1 MDVAVLGAGPV
12 GRQIAR
18 VCARAGHDVAL
29 QDEDANL
36 VMDAV
41 DDVERGLD
49 EALAADSFDATPDDA
64 SLDSLDG
71 TTGLEAAVGDAA
83 VVVETGGGD
92 FETGGGDFETGGGDV
107 SAIRERLAAAEELT
121 DRDTLIGVG
130 SGPISVTA
138 AAAGL
143 QHPDR
148 AVGVHFRDPL
158 ESPLVEVVVA
168 DQTARETAESAVDFV
183 NGLDRHPILVAD
195 APGEA
200 ATRLALAQELEAMRL
215 VEAGVAGVEAADDAL
230 TEGYGVPV
238 GPLER
243 ADRAGL
249 DDRLSTLE
257 RLAGDL
263 GPRFEPPA
271 ILRDLVRSGHTGLA
285 GGEGFYVWE
294 NDEPVE
300 STLPAPDLAGRTP
313 DPTDPGR

>member
-1 MDVAVLGAGPV
+1 
-12 GRQIAR
+12 

-64 SLDSLDG
+64 SLESLDG

-92 FETGGGDFETGGGDV
+92 FETRGSDV
-107 SAIRERLAAAEELT
+107 SAIRERLAAAEEFT

-130 SGPISVTA
+130 SGPVSVTA

-148 AVGVHFRDPL
+148 AVGVYFRDPL

-168 DQTARETAESAVDFV
+168 DQTARETADAAVDFV

-195 APGEA
+195 APGKA

-215 VEAGVAGVEAADDAL
+215 VEAGVAGVEAADESL

-271 ILRDLVRSGHTGLA
+271 ILDDLVRSGHTGLA
-285 GGEGFYVWE
+285 AGEGFYVWE

-300 STLPAPDLAGRTP
+300 SALPAPDLAGRTP